1 MGTLGDDFWEE
12 EDLGHGATVP
22 EGVRRGGVERSG
34 RPVGHRFDAPLRVYE
49 LDDRL
54 RTSPPWNARGVELSR
69 SHLVFRSRRMVY
81 EGRLVVVVI
90 DLIDDHPTVVC
101 GRVVSCE
108 YDEEGLHR
116 IDVDF
121 VEMPRGVS
129 LSRVTRRSQRA

>member
-1 MGTLGDDFWEE
+1 MGSLGDDFWDD
-12 EDLGHGATVP
+12 EDVGQGSASAEGSRGASI
-22 EGVRRGGVERSG
+22 ERSG
-34 RPVGHRFDAPLRVYE
+34 RPVGHRFDAPLRVCE
-49 LDDRL
+49 LDERL
-54 RTSPPWNARGVELSR
+54 RASPPWAARGVELSR

-108 YDEEGLHR
+108 YDEDGMHR

-129 LSRVTRRSQRA
+129 LAKMAGRSHRA

>member
-1 MGTLGDDFWEE
+1 MGTLGDDFWDD
-12 EDLGHGATVP
+12 EDVGQGAAPADHPLGGT
-22 EGVRRGGVERSG
+22 VERSG
-34 RPVGHRFDAPLRVYE
+34 RPVGHRFDAPLRVCE

-54 RTSPPWNARGVELSR
+54 RASPPWRARGVELSR

-81 EGRLVVVVI
+81 EGRLVIVVI

-108 YDEEGLHR
+108 YDEEGMHR

-121 VEMPRGVS
+121 IEMPPGVS
-129 LSRVTRRSQRA
+129 AAKVTRRSQRA